1 MSGKTFLRKID
12 KATAKPEFQE
22 WLSQMDAELEAFF
35 HEDAPDGFPHSDP
48 YSVQAAT
55 SVHEHLVDQFPTWE
69 SYWNN
74 ADLTQYRDRL
84 LRYFG
89 TAWIQLLEGTWR
101 NVPAVDERTDGWEM
115 GPAVHFPFFPLF
127 TFPHDDIKTVLF
139 ERDPTVFSYIYK
151 YKVEDYEKWVAAG
164 RPKND

>member
-22 WLSQMDAELEAFF
+22 WLGQMDAELEAFF
-35 HEDAPDGFPHSDP
+35 QEDAPDGFPHSDP

-55 SVHEHLVDQFPTWE
+55 LVHEHLVDQFPTWE
-69 SYWNN
+69 SYWDN
-74 ADLTQYRDRL
+74 ADLAQYRDRL

-101 NVPAVDERTDGWEM
+101 NVPAVEERTRPWEM
-115 GPAVHFPFFPLF
+115 GPAIGFPFFSLF
-127 TFPHDDIKTVLF
+127 TFPHDDIRLVLN
-139 ERDPTVFSYIYK
+139 RKDPSSFARIYK
-151 YKVEDYEKWVAAG
+151 NKLGKYEKWVADG
-164 RPKND
+164 RPERK